1 MQFFLH
7 GTMEIAKQLA
17 TGVIDKSVCAYLKI
31 CIKVTKSELKFGVPK
46 VLKVIIKVS
55 LTLSTPH
62 FSSL

>member
-1 MQFFLH
+1 
-7 GTMEIAKQLA
+7 MEIAEQLTA
-17 TGVIDKSVCAYLKI
+17 EVIDMSVCAYLKI
-31 CIKVTKSELKFGVPK
+31 CVKITKSELKFGVPK